1 MSEKEEILNEV
12 LEVGNWYLDESN
24 EKLRNAL
31 QNKDLTAMSVAQA
44 MIEKAHK
51 KIKRANTDMVLN
63 PKKKKRTVEEK
74 EQSIIDMLRERPV
87 AKKIKSGDSNRL
99 VDVKGRDS

>member
-1 MSEKEEILNEV
+1 MSKKEEILNEV

-31 QNKDLTAMSVAQA
+31 QNKDFTAMSVAPA

-63 PKKKKRTVEEK
+63 PKKTKNCRGKGTV
-74 EQSIIDMLRERPV
+74 
-87 AKKIKSGDSNRL
+87 NN
-99 VDVKGRDS
+99 